1 VGLLAELAASLVKEH
16 WMWIVAILFGI
27 MMICVYVAMSVTH
40 RMERR
45 QMEQFDRE
53 FTGKFQAVSLE
64 EER

>member
-1 VGLLAELAASLVKEH
+1 MAELAASLAKEH
-16 WMWIVAILFGI
+16 WMWIVVILFGI

-53 FTGKFQAVSLE
+53 FTGRFQAVSLE

>member
-1 VGLLAELAASLVKEH
+1 MAELAASLVKEL